1 MTGRIYEYFI
11 SIKLKMFPFFSLYFW
26 KSKPP
31 VHSSTR
37 PHKLV
42 SVCGMSVPTCA
53 FVLVLLPSNF
63 MKQSISMNSAQTSSF
78 IDAAFKKSERKSLST
93 DRQRKEYI
101 EISLRLMHIGPSF
114 KQFHAFPPSLLLL
127 FRFLRKRSGVCC
139 SLSIDRIIFHVI
151 SHCLIVSQVSLDFLD
166 RFSVHKN
173 IYDEAKVCRWD
184 VGVNDVTAIE
194 GGGLTSELSSALKTF
209 RLSLEHS

>member
-37 PHKLV
+37 PHKPV
-42 SVCGMSVPTCA
+42 SVCGMSVATCA

-78 IDAAFKKSERKSLST
+78 VDAALKKSEQKSLNT
-93 DRQRKEYI
+93 DRHWEEYV
-101 EISLRLMHIGPSF
+101 EISLRLMHIGPNF
-114 KQFHAFPPSLLLL
+114 KQFHAFQQSLLL
-127 FRFLRKRSGVCC
+127 
-139 SLSIDRIIFHVI
+139 SLS
-151 SHCLIVSQVSLDFLD
+151 LPKKTLP
-166 RFSVHKN
+166 
-173 IYDEAKVCRWD
+173 
-184 VGVNDVTAIE
+184 
-194 GGGLTSELSSALKTF
+194 GLLF
-209 RLSLEHS
+209 FIHR